1 MNLKKTI
8 LSLLPLL
15 LLFSN
20 LFAQSEDLLQARNYA
35 SLKQYDKAAEL
46 YKKIYNTNPA
56 DADIYHEYFEVLL
69 AEKEFKQADKLV
81 DNQEQLHPH
90 SAILSIDHGRVYLA
104 DGKKKKA
111 DESFD
116 QALQLMNGDDI
127 LTQQVANAFI
137 ALGRDDYLL
146 KTYERATEL
155 THNTY
160 IYSGPMAR
168 LYAKRGDIEKALNTL
183 LSAGLVNMNGGSDEV
198 KSTMLEMLGNDSKK
212 LQLAQKVLVK
222 KINEQPENPFLADLL
237 TWLYTQKDD
246 YEGALIQLEAVDT
259 RNHEQGD
266 RLLEFARFATKE
278 KQYEY
283 AIKAYEEVM
292 AKGTG
297 SMYYGI
303 ARAEMLNVKFTQLQG
318 KNYTPTEVSAL
329 ASEYKDFLT
338 QFPQQYTTQVVRDYA
353 TLEAQYADSPQ
364 RAIEVLNKAISEPAA
379 RRDFVASCKL
389 QMGDYYVLMGKIWD
403 ASLLYSQVDKD
414 FREDMLGEDAR
425 FRNAKLYYYNGDFE
439 FAESQLSVLKA
450 STSELIANDAL
461 YLSVLITEN
470 ITPDSNYV
478 PLRRFAHADLLMFQN
493 KDKEAEELL
502 DSIAHAFPQHPLND
516 DILMQKA
523 KLAEKHHDYNKALDY
538 LKDIYAKY
546 AKDVLGDDAV
556 YETAV
561 IYENNLR
568 DMEKARHFY
577 EQLIIDYPGSTYVQS
592 ARTKLAALQNTGAP
606 VVP

>member
-1 MNLKKTI
+1 MKPFSIFITV
-8 LSLLPLL
+8 
-15 LLFSN
+15 LLFSIKTT
-20 LFAQSEDLLQARNYA
+20 FAQSEDLLQARNYA
-35 SLKQYDKAAEL
+35 NLKQYDKAAEI

-56 DADIYHEYFEVLL
+56 DADVYHEYFEVLL
-69 AEKEFKQADKLV
+69 AEKEYKQADRLV
-81 DNQEQLHPH
+81 DEQKKLHPRTPM
-90 SAILSIDHGRVYLA
+90 LYIDHGRVYAA
-104 DGKKKKA
+104 DDKKKKA

-127 LTQQVANAFI
+127 LTQQIANAFI

-146 KTYERATEL
+146 KTYEHATEL
-155 THNTY
+155 LHNTY

-168 LYAKRGDIEKALNTL
+168 LYAKQGDIEKALNTL

-198 KSTMLEMLGNDSKK
+198 KSALLEMLGNDPKK
-212 LQLAQKVLVK
+212 LQVAQKVLVK

-246 YEGALIQLEAVDT
+246 YEGALIQLEAVDA

-303 ARAEMLNVKFTQLQG
+303 ARAEMLNVKFTQLQE
-318 KNYTPTEVSAL
+318 KNYTPAEVSAL
-329 ASEYKDFLT
+329 ASEYKDYLT

-353 TLEAQYADSPQ
+353 TIEAQYADSPQ
-364 RAIEVLNKAISEPAA
+364 RAIEVLSKAIAEPTA

-389 QMGDYYVLMGKIWD
+389 QMGDYYVLLGKIWD

-493 KDKEAEELL
+493 KDKEAEDLL
-502 DSIAHAFPQHPLND
+502 DSIARVYPQHPLND

-538 LKDIYAKY
+538 LKDIYVKY

-561 IYENNLR
+561 IYENNLH

-592 ARTKLAALQNTGAP
+592 ARTKLAALSKTDTP